1 MARIVDDSSNLCT
14 IGPVRRRC
22 HPAMTESISRRAPAL
37 PQARP
42 TTDLKPLT
50 GGRLA
55 ATRRIPGETKRRTRT
70 TARSRHSPQ
79 ELSLMA
85 LCAGAVT
92 LVAGLIVF
100 TTMRD
105 LVYLDRTEPLMAPL
119 KP

>member
-1 MARIVDDSSNLCT
+1 MGRIVDDPSNLCT
-14 IGPVRRRC
+14 IAPVRQRRYS
-22 HPAMTESISRRAPAL
+22 AMTESISRRAPVL
-37 PQARP
+37 PKARP
-42 TTDLKPLT
+42 TADLKPLT
-50 GGRLA
+50 GGRVA
-55 ATRRIPGETKRRTRT
+55 ATRRIPAEAKRRTRT
-70 TARSRHSPQ
+70 AARCRHSPQ

-105 LVYLDRTEPLMAPL
+105 QVYLDRTEPLMAPL

>member
-1 MARIVDDSSNLCT
+1 
-14 IGPVRRRC
+14 
-22 HPAMTESISRRAPAL
+22 
-37 PQARP
+37 
-42 TTDLKPLT
+42 
-50 GGRLA
+50 
-55 ATRRIPGETKRRTRT
+55 
-70 TARSRHSPQ
+70 
-79 ELSLMA
+79 MA

>member
-1 MARIVDDSSNLCT
+1 MDGIVADLSNLCT
-14 IGPVRRRC
+14 IGPVQRRC
-22 HPAMTESISRRAPAL
+22 HPAMSKSISQRAPAL

-50 GGRLA
+50 GGRVA
-55 ATRRIPGETKRRTRT
+55 ATRRIPAKAKRRTRT
-70 TARSRHSPQ
+70 AARCRHSPQ

>member
-1 MARIVDDSSNLCT
+1 
-14 IGPVRRRC
+14 
-22 HPAMTESISRRAPAL
+22 MTESISRRAPAL

-42 TTDLKPLT
+42 ATDLQPLT

-55 ATRRIPGETKRRTRT
+55 VTRRIPGESQRRTPAA
-70 TARSRHSPQ
+70 ARCRHSPQ
-79 ELSLMA
+79 ELGLMA

-100 TTMRD
+100 TTIRD
-105 LVYLDRTEPLMAPL
+105 QAYLDRTEPLMAPL